1 MTTNYLPQSRKST
14 EVDPKSY
21 TVLIADDD
29 RIMANLLAVNV
40 RRLGHRVA
48 GIAWNGKEAVAMSL
62 KMRPDV
68 VIMDIH
74 MPVLDGIQAA
84 AEILN
89 VRVIPIVL
97 STGLADSK
105 TVRRASD
112 LRLVSYLVK
121 PFGPNQLKV
130 ALQLA
135 IANVRALAIPPD
147 DSTLVSVA
155 DGPALALPTEVGLE
169 SLNR

>member
-1 MTTNYLPQSRKST
+1 
-14 EVDPKSY
+14 
-21 TVLIADDD
+21 LI
-29 RIMANLLAVNV
+29 AVNV

-62 KMRPDV
+62 KLRPDA

-84 AEILN
+84 AAI
-89 VRVIPIVL
+89 VSVHGTPIIL

-105 TVRRASD
+105 TVRRAIA
-112 LRLVSYLVK
+112 LRLISYLVK
-121 PFGPNQLKV
+121 PFSPNQLKV

-135 IANVRALAIPPD
+135 IANGRAIAASAPDTTVASIAVRPA
-147 DSTLVSVA
+147 VA
-155 DGPALALPTEVGLE
+155 H
-169 SLNR
+169 

>member
-1 MTTNYLPQSRKST
+1 MNFLPQPSRSK
-14 EVDPKSY
+14 EEAPESY

-29 RIMANLLAVNV
+29 RVMANLLAVNV

-48 GIAWNGKEAVAMSL
+48 GIAWDGKEAVAMAL
-62 KMRPDV
+62 KMRPDA

-84 AEILN
+84 AAILS
-89 VRVIPIVL
+89 VHVIPIIL
-97 STGLADSK
+97 STGLADTK
-105 TVRRASD
+105 TVRRAID
-112 LRLVSYLVK
+112 LRLVAYLVK

-135 IANVRALAIPPD
+135 IANVRAIATSAPGA
-147 DSTLVSVA
+147 TVA
-155 DGPALALPTEVGLE
+155 SIAARPGPLRVC
-169 SLNR
+169 

>member
-1 MTTNYLPQSRKST
+1 
-14 EVDPKSY
+14 
-21 TVLIADDD
+21 
-29 RIMANLLAVNV
+29 MANLLAVNV

-48 GIAWNGKEAVAMSL
+48 GLAWNGKEAVAMAL
-62 KMRPDV
+62 KLRPDA

-84 AEILN
+84 AAILS
-89 VRVIPIVL
+89 VHGTPIIL

-105 TVRRASD
+105 TIRRAID
-112 LRLVSYLVK
+112 LRLISYLVK

-135 IANVRALAIPPD
+135 IANSRALAIRAAG
-147 DSTLVSVA
+147 STGVPGDAGARSGVA
-155 DGPALALPTEVGLE
+155 H
-169 SLNR
+169 

>member
-1 MTTNYLPQSRKST
+1 MNINYRPQPREST
-14 EVDPKSY
+14 EVDAESY
-21 TVLIADDD
+21 TVLVADDD
-29 RIMANLLAVNV
+29 RVMANLLAVNLQ
-40 RRLGHRVA
+40 RLGHRVA

-62 KMRPDV
+62 KMRPDA

-84 AEILN
+84 AAILS
-89 VRVIPIVL
+89 VHVIPIIL

-105 TVRRASD
+105 TVRRAID
-112 LRLVSYLVK
+112 LRLISYLVK

-135 IANVRALAIPPD
+135 IANFRALAVPATDTPV
-147 DSTLVSVA
+147 VSAAV
-155 DGPALALPTEVGLE
+155 GPAPPLG
-169 SLNR
+169 N

>member
-1 MTTNYLPQSRKST
+1 MVMNDLPQPSKST
-14 EVDPKSY
+14 QGDPESY

-29 RIMANLLAVNV
+29 RVMANLIAVNV

-62 KMRPDV
+62 KLRPDA

-84 AEILN
+84 AAILS
-89 VRVIPIVL
+89 VHATPIIL

-105 TVRRASD
+105 TVRRAID
-112 LRLVSYLVK
+112 LRLISYLVK
-121 PFGPNQLKV
+121 PFSPNQLKV

-135 IANVRALAIPPD
+135 VANSRAVTIRATGSTVVTGAAGATPGLAH
-147 DSTLVSVA
+147 
-155 DGPALALPTEVGLE
+155 
-169 SLNR
+169 